1 MNKRQLWKKDKSEA
15 RTISGKKRL
24 SSRAR
29 VLVLL
34 AALLLPNLARTASAQ
49 TCFELCQSALVG
61 CMQAAQGDPLLEARC
76 QDQYDKCS
84 ADCM

>member
-1 MNKRQLWKKDKSEA
+1 MKERLLWKENSSEA
-15 RTISGKKRL
+15 RTGSEKKRL

-34 AALLLPNLARTASAQ
+34 AALLLPALARTAAAQ
-49 TCFELCQSALVG
+49 TCFELCQSALVS

-76 QDQYDKCS
+76 QDQYDKCG